1 MKKIFLILT
10 LMSLTLS
17 VFSQVKFGVRAGLAY
32 YMVPQSNTGAR
43 IKTTPVKLTDQSTM
57 ELLYSK
63 NNGIGYNFGLFLDI
77 PVTNNFVIQ
86 IEPSFAFRNYNEV
99 LKDFEID
106 TLLSVQY
113 ENYIFNKLTYL
124 ELPILFKYNLKPNT
138 GRYGRKSYFSVF
150 AGAQVGLFLGKKEEN
165 KLTSIINLYGQTTVN
180 TDGTVRSDN
189 LSLEYNPIDIAAVGG
204 VMYDFEKGLR
214 LGVRYVG
221 SLMPVNSNINFDI
234 YHHSVQMTVGFNF
247 IPQ

>member
-1 MKKIFLILT
+1 
-10 LMSLTLS
+10 MSLTMG
-17 VFSQVKFGVRAGLAY
+17 VFSQVKFGVRAGVGY
-32 YMVPQSNTGAR
+32 YMVSQSNTGER
-43 IKTTPVKLTDQSTM
+43 ISSVPVKPTDQSSV

-77 PVTNNFVIQ
+77 PIVENFSIQ
-86 IEPSFAFRNYNEV
+86 VEPSVAFRNYNEV
-99 LKDFEID
+99 LTDFEVD
-106 TLLSVQY
+106 TLVSVQY
-113 ENYIFNKLTYL
+113 ENYIFNKLTYF
-124 ELPILFKYNLKPNT
+124 ELPVLFKYNMKPNT
-138 GRYGRKSYFSVF
+138 GRYGRKSFFSFF
-150 AGAQVGLFLGKKEEN
+150 AGAQLGLFLGNTEEN
-165 KLTSIINLYGQTTVN
+165 RLTSIVNIYDQTTVN
-180 TDGTVRSDN
+180 TDGSSRAN
-189 LSLEYNPIDIAAVGG
+189 GLSLEYNPIDIAAVGG